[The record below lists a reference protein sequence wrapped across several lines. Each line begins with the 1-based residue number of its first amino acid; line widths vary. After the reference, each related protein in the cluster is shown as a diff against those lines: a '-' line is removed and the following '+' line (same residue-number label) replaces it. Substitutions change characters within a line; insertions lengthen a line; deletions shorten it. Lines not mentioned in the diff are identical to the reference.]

1 MRHSLSQVRPRAEKS
16 RSPRTGSTIDLD
28 MSVAANL
35 SNNPIADSLSGR
47 MIGMIAGGSSRRRFQ
62 ETDENK
68 VARSD
73 RSVHHWRL

>member
-47 MIGMIAGGSSRRRFQ
+47 MIAGGSSRRRFQ